1 MNFNMHC
8 MKSRILVSSILLS
21 SIVALVSACQ
31 TVRLEPVHHSSVNKT
46 HAQKHMVAS
55 AHPLASEA
63 GLKILRDGGSA
74 VDAAISAQMVL
85 NLVEP
90 QSSGIGGGAFL
101 LHFDSKSGAIESY
114 DGREV
119 APQTAHSRMFL
130 NAKGEPKSFFDA
142 VVGGESV
149 GVPGLVRM
157 LEMVHKEHGKL
168 PWEELFLPAIQI
180 AKNGF
185 PLTPRLAKQ
194 LAREKHLRNTKA
206 SLGYLYHPNGEA
218 KKEGDII
225 KNPAFA
231 KTMLSISENGA
242 DAFYQGNIARSIIH
256 AIRSAKKNPGSMTLA
271 DLANYKAIKRIPVC
285 GTYRDKLVC
294 GMGPPSSGGI
304 ATLQILGLINQFDLE
319 SMEPASLEAV
329 HLISEA
335 SALAFADRNT
345 YIADNDFIPVP
356 TEGLVNTEYL
366 RRRATLINLQ
376 QKSGRRQAGTP
387 RIIES
392 LNLILGDP
400 IEGESTTH
408 LSVVDR
414 RGNAVAMTSSIENA
428 FGSRVMTS
436 GFLLNNQLTDF
447 SFRPQRHGRIVA
459 NRAAA
464 GKRPRSSMSPT
475 LVFNKDGTLMMA
487 IGSPGG
493 SRIIGFVIKAL
504 VGVIDWR
511 LSLQEAIDLPNF
523 LNRNY
528 GLEIEKKS
536 SLDVIRPQ
544 LKAMGHRVKTF
555 SLMSGLQGIYV
566 TPSGL
571 EGGADKRREGVAL
584 GD

>member
-1 MNFNMHC
+1 MFG
-8 MKSRILVSSILLS
+8 
-21 SIVALVSACQ
+21 LVSACQ
-31 TVRLEPVHHSSVNKT
+31 TVSLELGHHSDLNKI

-101 LHFDSKSGAIESY
+101 LHFDSKSGAVESY

-119 APQTAHSRMFL
+119 APKTAHNRMFL
-130 NAKGEPKSFFDA
+130 NANGEPKSFFDA
-142 VVGGESV
+142 VVGGQSV

-157 LEMVHKEHGKL
+157 LEMAHREHGKL
-168 PWEELFLPAIQI
+168 PWEELFLPAIRL

-194 LAREKHLRNTKA
+194 LAREKYLRNTQA
-206 SLGYLYHPNGEA
+206 SLGYLYHINGEA
-218 KKEGDII
+218 KKEGAII
-225 KNPAFA
+225 KNPTFA
-231 KTMLSISENGA
+231 KTLLSIAENGA
-242 DAFYQGNIARSIIH
+242 NAFYTGNIARSIIH
-256 AIRSAKKNPGSMTLA
+256 AIRSAKKNPGSMTLE
-271 DLANYKAIKRIPVC
+271 DLANYEALKRTPVC
-285 GTYRDKLVC
+285 GPYRDKLVC

-304 ATLQILGLINQFDLE
+304 ATLQILGLINQFNLK
-319 SMEPASLEAV
+319 SMKPASLDAV

-345 YIADNDFIPVP
+345 YLADSDFIQVP
-356 TEGLVNTEYL
+356 TEGLINTEYL
-366 RRRATLINLQ
+366 KSRANLINLQ
-376 QKSGRRQAGTP
+376 QNSGRRQAGTP
-387 RIIES
+387 PVTES
-392 LNLILGDP
+392 INLVPGDP
-400 IEGESTTH
+400 VEGESTTH
-408 LSVVDR
+408 LSVVDS
-414 RGNAVAMTSSIENA
+414 RGNAVAMTSSIENS
-428 FGSRVMTS
+428 FGSRVMAS

-447 SFRPQRHGRIVA
+447 SFRPQKRGRVIA

-493 SRIIGFVIKAL
+493 SRIIGFVTKAL

-511 LSLQEAIDLPNF
+511 LSIQEAIDLPNF
-523 LNRNY
+523 LNRNF
-528 GLEIEKKS
+528 GVEIEKRS
-536 SLDVIRPQ
+536 SLEDIRPQ
-544 LKAMGHRVKTF
+544 LRAKGHRVKTF

-584 GD
+584 GE

>member
-1 MNFNMHC
+1 
-8 MKSRILVSSILLS
+8 MKSSIFVTSILLGS
-21 SIVALVSACQ
+21 MFALASACQ
-31 TVRLEPVHHSSVNKT
+31 TVSLELGHHSDLNKI

-101 LHFDSKSGAIESY
+101 LHFNSKSGAVQSY

-119 APQTAHSRMFL
+119 APKTAHNRMFL
-130 NAKGEPKSFFDA
+130 NANGEPKSFFDA
-142 VVGGESV
+142 VVGGQSV

-157 LEMVHKEHGKL
+157 LEMAHKEHGKL
-168 PWEELFLPAIQI
+168 PWKELFLPAIRL

-194 LAREKHLRNTKA
+194 LAREKYLRNTQA
-206 SLGYLYHPNGEA
+206 SLGYLYHLNGEA
-218 KKEGDII
+218 KKEGAII
-225 KNPAFA
+225 KNPTFA
-231 KTMLSISENGA
+231 KTMLSIAENGA
-242 DAFYQGNIARSIIH
+242 NAFYTGDIARSIIN
-256 AIRSAKKNPGSMTLA
+256 AIRSAKKNPGSMTLE
-271 DLANYKAIKRIPVC
+271 DLANYKALKRTPVC
-285 GTYRDKLVC
+285 GPYRDKLVC

-304 ATLQILGLINQFDLE
+304 ATLQILGLINQFNLK
-319 SMEPASLEAV
+319 SMKPASLDAV

-345 YIADNDFIPVP
+345 YLADSDFIQVP
-356 TEGLVNTEYL
+356 TEGLINTEYL
-366 RRRATLINLQ
+366 KSRANLINLQ
-376 QKSGRRQAGTP
+376 QNSGRRQAGTP
-387 RIIES
+387 PVTES
-392 LNLILGDP
+392 INLVPGDP
-400 IEGESTTH
+400 VEGESTTH
-408 LSVVDR
+408 LSVVDS

-428 FGSRVMTS
+428 FGSRAMAS

-447 SFRPQRHGRIVA
+447 SFRPQKRGRVIA

-493 SRIIGFVIKAL
+493 SRIIGFVTKAL

-511 LSLQEAIDLPNF
+511 LSMQEAIDLPNF
-523 LNRNY
+523 LNRNF
-528 GLEIEKKS
+528 GVEIEKRS
-536 SLDVIRPQ
+536 SLEDIRPQ
-544 LKAMGHRVKTF
+544 LRAKGHRVKTF
-555 SLMSGLQGIYV
+555 SLMSGLQAIYV

-584 GD
+584 GE